1 MRYLFLWIS
10 VILIALPA
18 SAADIGDSVLPGQ
31 IEPASA
37 LGLQDALKLALQANP
52 EIAVALREREAIEG
66 VRVQAGLRPNP
77 SISTS
82 IETTRNSAQKTAM
95 MLNQSF
101 ELGNKRAARLGAAE
115 ARYNAA
121 TGAIEAKQAEI
132 HADVLNAF
140 YSVLA
145 AQERLKLAQ
154 ASLGI
159 ASQARDAAARR
170 VQAGKI
176 SPVEETRSRVAE
188 SAVKIEVNQASAEL
202 NAARKRLAAL
212 WGNNFPRFTEA
223 AGNLESIPPLVP
235 YERLSSQL
243 DQAPAIRLAKLEVET
258 RQALANIESTRKTPD
273 ITVSVGAQRNEE
285 LGANQAL
292 LGLTVPIPVFDRN
305 QGNLQEALSRTDK
318 ARDQLTALQVQLEAQ
333 LAESYERLRA
343 AIDTKQTLDKEIVLG
358 AQSAFEAASKG
369 FIYGKFSYL
378 EVLDAQ
384 RTLFQARN
392 QYLNALV
399 EAHQA
404 SAEIERILGDAM
416 PHPDV
421 QP

>member
-1 MRYLFLWIS
+1 MRHLFLWIS
-10 VILIALPA
+10 LILIALPA
-18 SAADIGDSVLPGQ
+18 FAADTSYSAPGQ
-31 IEPASA
+31 NEPAAA
-37 LGLQDALKLALQANP
+37 LRLQDALKLALQANP
-52 EIAVALREREAIEG
+52 EIAVAMREREAVEG
-66 VRVQAGLRPNP
+66 MRVQAGLRPNP

-82 IETTRNSAQKTAM
+82 VETTRNSAQKTAV
-95 MLNQSF
+95 MLNQPF

-121 TGAIEAKQAEI
+121 SAAIEAKQAEI
-132 HADVLNAF
+132 RANVLNAF
-140 YSVLA
+140 YNLLA

-159 ASQARDAAARR
+159 ASQARDAAAKR

-188 SAVKIEVNQASAEL
+188 SAAKIEANQAVSEL

-212 WGNNFPRFTEA
+212 WGNALPRFTEA
-223 AGNLESIPPLVP
+223 DGDIESISPLVA
-235 YERLSSQL
+235 YEYLSSKL
-243 DQAPAIRLAKLEVET
+243 EQAPAIKQAKLEIET
-258 RQALANIESTRKTPD
+258 RQALATIESTRRTPD

-318 ARDQLTALQVQLEAQ
+318 ARDELTALQVQLEAQ

-343 AIDTKQTLDKEIVLG
+343 AIDAKQTLKSEILPG

-369 FIYGKFSYL
+369 FAYGKFSYL

-416 PHPDV
+416 PHPDK